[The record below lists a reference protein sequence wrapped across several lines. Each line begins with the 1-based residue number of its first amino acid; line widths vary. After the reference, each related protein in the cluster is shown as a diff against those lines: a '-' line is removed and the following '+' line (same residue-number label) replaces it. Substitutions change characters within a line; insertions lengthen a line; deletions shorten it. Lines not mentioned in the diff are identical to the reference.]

1 MASTVYP
8 EWGGSGVQRI
18 KLDVMTGGQ
27 VVKSFKFAVNP
38 QNYKETHAVRT
49 FLQQTRTANT
59 VQRFGEGPAE
69 ITISGHFGDRANGYT
84 NSMLL
89 RNELKTYLEMFSDN
103 NYSDSAMAF
112 RNYTLND
119 YWFVEPAPNGFSFS
133 IDANQPT
140 IINYQITFYVVA
152 DMTQAL
158 PADRTDTTLGNDK
171 VNSTP
176 AYVTANSSSQEAIN
190 SASEH
195 LNNQDKKNTKKPK
208 KPKKKTKKKKKKDGG
223 MWGKP
228 GKYKPTKKKHGGT
241 WGKPGKRNKKSKKDG
256 GMWGVPG
263 NVKIPK

>member
-1 MASTVYP
+1 MANYVYP

-18 KLDVMTGGQ
+18 QLDILTGGE
-27 VVKSFKFAVNP
+27 VVKSFKFSINP
-38 QNYKETHAVRT
+38 QNYKESHAVRT

-59 VQRFGEGPAE
+59 VQRFGEGPSE

-103 NYSDSAMAF
+103 QYSDSAMAF

-119 YWFVEPAPNGFSFS
+119 YWYVEPAPNGFSFS
-133 IDANQPT
+133 IDANSPT
-140 IINYQITFYVVA
+140 IINYEITFYVVA

-176 AYVTANSSSQEAIN
+176 AYVTANSSSQQAVN
-190 SASEH
+190 NASEH
-195 LNNQDKKNTKKPK
+195 MNNQ
-208 KPKKKTKKKKKKDGG
+208 TKKKKPTNKKPA
-223 MWGKP
+223 K
-228 GKYKPTKKKHGGT
+228 KKTTKKKTEAQKKKT
-241 WGKPGKRNKKSKKDG
+241 WDLYGNSKGKKKVSSWGHSGSNVTVGK
-256 GMWGVPG
+256 
-263 NVKIPK
+263 